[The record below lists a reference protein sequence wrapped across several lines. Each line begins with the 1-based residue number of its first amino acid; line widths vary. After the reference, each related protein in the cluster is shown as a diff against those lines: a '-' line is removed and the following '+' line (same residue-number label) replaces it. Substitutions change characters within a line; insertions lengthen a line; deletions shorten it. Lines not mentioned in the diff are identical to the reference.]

1 MEESHAR
8 KAENVVLLP
17 SMRAWRNW
25 QTRMLQVHMGNSPWG
40 FKSLRP
46 HHFLYEAPT
55 RGFFFMLYRSLIA
68 LLVVVIASF
77 CSALKNKR
85 DKEKEEDSSADKAQ
99 NAGLIGKEPCK
110 KITNCIHTKTP
121 KEKCCFIS
129 SITSIYLK
137 NCNRK
142 YNCAKM
148 ESVLHQIYI
157 IVVQG
162 DIECLTSSLFV
173 RTPM

>member
-1 MEESHAR
+1 MKESHAR

-46 HHFLYEAPT
+46 HHFYMKPRLGAFSLGFIGVRRLVVVKEAPVI
-55 RGFFFMLYRSLIA
+55 IA

-148 ESVLHQIYI
+148 GSVPHQTHFRRSRRY
-157 IVVQG
+157 
-162 DIECLTSSLFV
+162 
-173 RTPM
+173 

>member
-1 MEESHAR
+1 
-8 KAENVVLLP
+8 
-17 SMRAWRNW
+17 
-25 QTRMLQVHMGNSPWG
+25 MGNSPWG

-46 HHFLYEAPT
+46 HHFYMKPRLGAFSLGFIGVRRLVVVKEAPVI
-55 RGFFFMLYRSLIA
+55 IA

-137 NCNRK
+137 NCNRNITVQK
-142 YNCAKM
+142 WNLC
-148 ESVLHQIYI
+148 YI
-157 IVVQG
+157 RYAPIVVQG